1 MCGPL
6 IGPGH
11 TGSRVLRRANHGVLL
26 NRFYRLTCGRTGG
39 LRNRPVRGRSSSC
52 PTGGKRAVG
61 ATGAVWGR
69 SAGQP
74 GPVAGRGV
82 VARSQGRMVWTGSGP
97 RGVRASVVGGG
108 RTSRQ
113 RQLAGPRADQSHR
126 QGDGRGVR
134 GDSRHKYKCFIQYSE
149 RFFEYLLACSARV
162 SQSEDQNRPHPALAS
177 VHPMSTQVRGP
188 DLGTPEGALRSDP
201 QIATEPGASPTRV
214 VNRPPSWRRRRLF
227 VLVRRGRCRG
237 FCELVARRRVRV
249 LPATGTAGYWPA
261 CPVDVGHRVRGGSG
275 ASQPAGAGPCR
286 PRRAGRAGPNPVSRP
301 WWSRRPPRAG
311 AGTETWRLVRVPDR
325 RPPRASGGQPGV
337 VRPGVAGP

>member
-1 MCGPL
+1 M
-6 IGPGH
+6 
-11 TGSRVLRRANHGVLL
+11 RD
-26 NRFYRLTCGRTGG
+26 
-39 LRNRPVRGRSSSC
+39 RPVRGRSSSC

-97 RGVRASVVGGG
+97 RGRCGRAWWAGAGHRASENWPGLGPTRATGKVTGEAFAMTPGININVLCDALNGLSSICWPPRRACRNLRI
-108 RTSRQ
+108 RTDP
-113 RQLAGPRADQSHR
+113 L
-126 QGDGRGVR
+126 
-134 GDSRHKYKCFIQYSE
+134 
-149 RFFEYLLACSARV
+149 
-162 SQSEDQNRPHPALAS
+162 ALAS

-188 DLGTPEGALRSDP
+188 VRGTPEGALRSDP

-214 VNRPPSWRRRRLF
+214 VNRPPSWRQRRLF

-237 FCELVARRRVRV
+237 LCELVARRRVRV

-286 PRRAGRAGPNPVSRP
+286 PPRAGRAGPNPVSRP
-301 WWSRRPPRAG
+301 WWSRRPLRAG